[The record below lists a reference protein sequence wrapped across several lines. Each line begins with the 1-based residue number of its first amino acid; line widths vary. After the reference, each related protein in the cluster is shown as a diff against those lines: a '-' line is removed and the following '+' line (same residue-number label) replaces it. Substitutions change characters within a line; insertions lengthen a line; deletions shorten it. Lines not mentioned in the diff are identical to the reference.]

1 VEGTKADDDSRAELE
16 ESTALELDGVATLEL
31 EDSIGEVDDKPLKES
46 EVEVGTSM
54 FELNEDVDDIVAE
67 GGVDERAKDDVDP
80 IDEDGIED
88 EDETLD
94 EDDADET
101 LDEDDADETLD
112 EDNDDDTGL
121 QLPKP
126 G

>member
-31 EDSIGEVDDKPLKES
+31 KDSIGEVDDESLKES
-46 EVEVGTSM
+46 EIEVGTSM

-80 IDEDGIED
+80 IDEDEIKD
-88 EDETLD
+88 EDESLD
-94 EDDADET
+94 EDNADET
-101 LDEDDADETLD
+101 LDEDDDD
-112 EDNDDDTGL
+112 DDDTGL